1 MSLTNVILNAE
12 NLITQTV
19 ENWIILEDGEDLE
32 NKLKEE
38 EEFEEEVR
46 DLGSD
51 KGDQSDPFESH
62 FVSPSP

>member
-1 MSLTNVILNAE
+1 M
-12 NLITQTV
+12 
-19 ENWIILEDGEDLE
+19 EDGEDLE